1 MSVAKNAVR
10 NVVNNATSAVHR
22 SSPAPAQPAAPP
34 AREEREIESWLGE
47 LRGSAPAN
55 GPAVQPPRPSTEPTR
70 AMPEQLA
77 RQQNPAAQP
86 GSEPTTAI
94 PTQRPR
100 PQPNADATTAIPTQR
115 EPDADAATEKLNTRE
130 DDEPKRRGGSGVSA
144 ADLLRR
150 EGRL

>member
-1 MSVAKNAVR
+1 VR
-10 NVVNNATSAVHR
+10 
-22 SSPAPAQPAAPP
+22 
-34 AREEREIESWLGE
+34 EDREIESWLGE

-55 GPAVQPPRPSTEPTR
+55 GPAAQPPRPSTEPTR
-70 AMPEQLA
+70 AMPEQRA

-100 PQPNADATTAIPTQR
+100 PQPNANATTAIPTQR
-115 EPDADAATEKLNTRE
+115 QPDPDAATEKLNTRE